1 MSDSEVVFHEPRW
14 SWASNDNDDRN
25 AYMAMD
31 GRVPLTDLIAHLE
44 QVAPGVPLGEIRIN
58 FGTVTWS
65 RPATEAE
72 LTHRAQLDAAQRA
85 RQEEWERKT
94 LARLL
99 EKYSEGMGAG
109 GALGQ

>member
-1 MSDSEVVFHEPRW
+1 MREREAVFHEPRW
-14 SWASNDNDDRN
+14 SWASKDNDDRN

-44 QVAPGVPLGEIRIN
+44 QVAPGVPLGEIGIN

-65 RPATEAE
+65 RPATAAE
-72 LTHRAQLDAAQRA
+72 LADRAQLDAAQRA

-94 LARLL
+94 LARLS
-99 EKYSEGMGAG
+99 EKYSEEMSSRMRPGT
-109 GALGQ
+109 